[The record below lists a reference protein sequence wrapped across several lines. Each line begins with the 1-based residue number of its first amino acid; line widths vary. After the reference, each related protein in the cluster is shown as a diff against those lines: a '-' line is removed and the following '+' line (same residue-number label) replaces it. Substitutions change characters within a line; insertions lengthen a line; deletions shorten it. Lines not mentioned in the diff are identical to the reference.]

1 MSNRLKTLVAAGW
14 LVLLLNTAYLAALP
28 SPTLFYMGN
37 AVLHLVLGLALT
49 VALVAWWRRSAAAS
63 ASNLAARAP
72 GGGAAETAA
81 GSPAAATGAAA
92 VWLLALA
99 AAAGVALAVAGNT
112 TPHRWLL
119 WIPIGASALA
129 VLAGLIYLAQQAAAR
144 GGAWRQL
151 LRASA
156 AAAAVLL
163 VLPAVMITYRRMH
176 PDPALRIHNPTTAPV
191 TMNEEGGG
199 PKSPFF
205 PSSAKTNVGGI
216 IPADFFTQSDT
227 CGECHKDI
235 YRQWK
240 SSVHHFASFN
250 NQFYR
255 KSIEYM
261 QDVVGTQP
269 SKWCAGCHDHAV
281 FFNGRFERPIKEQ
294 IDTVEARAGLACTS
308 CHAITHVASSMG
320 NGDFTIAYPPL
331 HELAASRQPVLRRVN
346 HFL

>member
-1 MSNRLKTLVAAGW
+1 MRDHWKNLATAGW
-14 LVLLLNTAYLAALP
+14 LVLLVNTAYIAAFP

-37 AVLHLVLGLALT
+37 VVLHLALGLALT
-49 VALVAWWRRSAAAS
+49 LAVVRLWRRGRPAGTAAA
-63 ASNLAARAP
+63 
-72 GGGAAETAA
+72 GGERGPAA
-81 GSPAAATGAAA
+81 GSPAGRAA
-92 VWLLALA
+92 VWLLVIA

-119 WIPIGASALA
+119 WTHIGVSALA
-129 VLAGLIYLAQQAAAR
+129 VLAGLWYLQQQAAAR
-144 GGAWRQL
+144 GGAGGAWRRL
-151 LRASA
+151 LRASVAVA
-156 AAAAVLL
+156 AALL
-163 VLPAVMITYRRMH
+163 VVPIAMTAWRRAH
-176 PDPALRIHNPTTAPV
+176 PDPAMRIHNPTIVPAS
-191 TMNEEGGG
+191 MSDEGGG

-227 CGECHKDI
+227 CGECHRDI

-255 KSIEYM
+255 KSVEYM
-261 QDVVGTQP
+261 QDTIGTQP

-281 FFNGRFERPIKEQ
+281 FFNGRFDRPIKEQ

-308 CHAITHVASSMG
+308 CHAITHVDSSMG
-320 NGDFTIAYPPL
+320 NGGNTVAYPPL
-331 HELAASRQPVLRRVN
+331 H
-346 HFL
+346 